1 LSAASILLDENDKLL
16 DDVSLVVILAVTELS
31 ELSMLDEEIEM
42 VLELAFIVVSVASTL
57 LDEFER
63 LKLET

>member
-1 LSAASILLDENDKLL
+1 
-16 DDVSLVVILAVTELS
+16 VVILAVTELS

-63 LKLET
+63 RKLET